1 MTSPALA
8 SIAGLRRLA
17 AALVDG
23 DDDARWLASR
33 LRNYF
38 ADAPRGLTVDMAFDL
53 APMPG
58 TNAWWTDLAI
68 ETRDA
73 ALRTMAIR
81 FWPDRGVASQ
91 AYQIERRA
99 SRYAASSWRFDRE
112 RSDMPECYVGTDM
125 ECLWRA
131 FASGATMPLSKR
143 QLQTIL
149 AADTCS
155 DAA

>member
-1 MTSPALA
+1 MAL
-8 SIAGLRRLA
+8 G
-17 AALVDG
+17 
-23 DDDARWLASR
+23 
-33 LRNYF
+33 
-38 ADAPRGLTVDMAFDL
+38 L

-81 FWPDRGVASQ
+81 FWPDRRVASQ

-112 RSDMPECYVGTDM
+112 RSDMPECYAGT
-125 ECLWRA
+125 ETEWLWLA

-143 QLQTIL
+143 QLQSIL
-149 AADTCS
+149 AVDKRA